1 MYADIRTF
9 GVFGL
14 NGYEV
19 KAEADTARGFPSFDI
34 VGLPDAS
41 VSESKDRVRFAAKNC
56 GLNFPTA
63 KVTVNLAPA
72 DVRKSG
78 PAFDLPILLA
88 VAKASGELC
97 CDTADC
103 AFVGELGLNGEL
115 RPVSGAIS
123 IAQAAAAAGIRRLF
137 VPLENAG
144 EAAFADVEVYG
155 AAHAAD
161 VLRHL
166 RGEQPLARQPRP
178 DFSAMPVSYGVD
190 FSEVKG
196 QYRARLAME
205 IAATGGHNVLLIG
218 PAGSGKSM
226 LAERMPT
233 ILPPL
238 DYDEAIEITKI
249 YSAAGELSG
258 RSLITTRPYR
268 APHHTASTVG
278 LIGGGTV
285 PLPGEISKANCG
297 VLFLDELPEFPR
309 STLDSLRQP
318 LENGCVTL
326 SRAYGAYT
334 YPCSVMLVAA
344 MNPCPCGNF
353 GNPKKK
359 CTCAPYQIERYL
371 GRVSGPLLDRIDMHV
386 EVPAVDYATL
396 TGSAG
401 ESSADIL
408 KRVVAARARQKARY
422 AGLGFELNAHIPP
435 ALIKRFCRLTPEA
448 ERFMQS
454 AFERLSMSARA
465 HSKLLKTARTIADL
479 EGCET
484 IEKRHIAS
492 AVQFRALDS
501 KYWERG

>member
-1 MYADIRTF
+1 
-9 GVFGL
+9 
-14 NGYEV
+14 
-19 KAEADTARGFPSFDI
+19 
-34 VGLPDAS
+34 
-41 VSESKDRVRFAAKNC
+41 
-56 GLNFPTA
+56 
-63 KVTVNLAPA
+63 
-72 DVRKSG
+72 
-78 PAFDLPILLA
+78 
-88 VAKASGELC
+88 
-97 CDTADC
+97 
-103 AFVGELGLNGEL
+103 
-115 RPVSGAIS
+115 
-123 IAQAAAAAGIRRLF
+123 
-137 VPLENAG
+137 
-144 EAAFADVEVYG
+144 
-155 AAHAAD
+155 
-161 VLRHL
+161 
-166 RGEQPLARQPRP
+166 
-178 DFSAMPVSYGVD
+178 
-190 FSEVKG
+190 
-196 QYRARLAME
+196 
-205 IAATGGHNVLLIG
+205 
-218 PAGSGKSM
+218 
-226 LAERMPT
+226 
-233 ILPPL
+233 
-238 DYDEAIEITKI
+238 
-249 YSAAGELSG
+249 
-258 RSLITTRPYR
+258 
-268 APHHTASTVG
+268 
-278 LIGGGTV
+278 
-285 PLPGEISKANCG
+285 
-297 VLFLDELPEFPR
+297 
-309 STLDSLRQP
+309 
-318 LENGCVTL
+318 
-326 SRAYGAYT
+326 
-334 YPCSVMLVAA
+334 MLVAA